1 MTWFGLCSNSQMISS
16 SPLVLLRRMFYFYLT
31 RGLLLWLI
39 ITSLLQTWK
48 DTQTLL
54 SCGWFLIFPRE
65 CYKPTWH
72 APNPS
77 SDTLNC
83 GVPLGNVLGRPLFG
97 FLCCYL
103 DKYSIVK
110 FPSTVETLI
119 HSIENQHSGRESIT
133 KLYSIQRKV
142 SLVWIHLLGC
152 LNTKHFGWIL
162 CFVACHTNSS
172 YSPYYYYWLLLVY

>member
-1 MTWFGLCSNSQMISS
+1 MAYHHIIITNLKGHPDTALM
-16 SPLVLLRRMFYFYLT
+16 
-31 RGLLLWLI
+31 WLI
-39 ITSLLQTWK
+39 PYLSTWMLQTHLTCSK
-48 DTQTLL
+48 SIT
-54 SCGWFLIFPRE
+54 
-65 CYKPTWH
+65 
-72 APNPS
+72 
-77 SDTLNC
+77 DTLNC